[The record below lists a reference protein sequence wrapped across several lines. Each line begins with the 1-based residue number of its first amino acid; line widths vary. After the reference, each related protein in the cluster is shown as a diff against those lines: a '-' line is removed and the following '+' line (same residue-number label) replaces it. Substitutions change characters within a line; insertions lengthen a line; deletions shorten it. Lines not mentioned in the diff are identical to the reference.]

1 MIENRVTLYKKKI
14 KVYQA
19 KTSIPEVNEKF
30 TISLYDSSLGPLF
43 GIIILQ
49 YMHSNYYPDYHPDSS
64 F

>member
-1 MIENRVTLYKKKI
+1 MIENTGTLCWNKI

-19 KTSIPEVNEKF
+19 KTSIPEVNRKF
-30 TISLYDSSLGPLF
+30 TSSFGPLF
-43 GIIILQ
+43 GISILQ